1 MIHAII
7 DCIIDSHMPVV
18 DAVIRELDALDE
30 MVHEFGGEHRDL
42 LKRAGMCRRRLAFL
56 RLVHQQ

>member
-1 MIHAII
+1 
-7 DCIIDSHMPVV
+7 
-18 DAVIRELDALDE
+18 VIRELDALDE

-56 RLVHQQ
+56 RMVRPYITHQLEFICSIYSCCDQ